1 MERFMAWSAASASLV
16 VFVGVVFAIAATFLA
31 QRTLAGWAERRRLP

>member
-1 MERFMAWSAASASLV
+1 MAWGPASASLV

-31 QRTLAGWAERRRLP
+31 HRTLSGLAGRRRLP